1 MNGYY
6 YMSNYYYIILV
17 LPMVI
22 LSMIASARVNSAFKK
37 YSQVLSSRRITGAQA
52 AFEIL
57 RYYGITNVQI
67 ERVSGN
73 LTDHFDPKANVI
85 RLSDKV
91 YNSTSVAAIG
101 VAAHEVGHAI
111 QHATN
116 YAPVKIRTALVP
128 VTNFGS
134 SISMILIMIGIGIAG
149 FSQSG
154 DLGFTVAIIGLLAYC
169 LVAVF
174 QFVTMPVEFNASS
187 RALKTLENMGL
198 LYDEEIPQAKKV
210 LSAAALTYV
219 AALASTLSTI
229 LSPRRSAPF
238 LIRPTRF
245 M

>member
-1 MNGYY
+1 MGFFYFDWT
-6 YMSNYYYIILV
+6 III
-17 LPMVI
+17 VI
-22 LSMIASARVNSAFKK
+22 PAMIFALFAQNRVKSTYDK
-37 YSQVLSSRRITGAQA
+37 YSKIGNRRGYTAREVARRILDENG
-52 AFEIL
+52 L
-57 RYYGITNVQI
+57 NDVQI
-67 ERVSGN
+67 EHISGN
-73 LTDHFDPKANVI
+73 LTDHFDPKSNVI
-85 RLSDKV
+85 RLSDSV
-91 YNSTSVAAIG
+91 DNSTSVAAIG

-134 SISMILIMIGIGIAG
+134 SISMILIMIGIAIAG

-174 QFVTMPVEFNASS
+174 QFVTLPVEFNASS

-229 LSPRRSAPF
+229 LRLFIIIMRNTGRNRRN
-238 LIRPTRF
+238 
-245 M
+245 